1 VLDRASLVEG
11 TRRCR
16 EMPYAIRPQRL
27 DAATRSM
34 AQVAAAW
41 DARLSSMER
50 ITESAARDDLEE
62 RRRQESIR

>member
-1 VLDRASLVEG
+1 
-11 TRRCR
+11 
-16 EMPYAIRPQRL
+16 MPYAIRPQRL

-50 ITESAARDDLEE
+50 IAESAARDDLEE
-62 RRRQESIR
+62 RRRQESMR